1 MTEASHAVFLSYAS
15 QDAEAAQKICEAL
28 RAAGIEVWFDQSE
41 LRGGDVWDLKIHQQ
55 IQDCALFIPIIST
68 NTASRPEGYF
78 RLEWALADNRTQRF
92 ARNKAFVV
100 PVCLD
105 QTPDSG
111 ADVPESFHR
120 AQWTRLP
127 DGQVPASFC
136 NRISTLLGR
145 ATPAPPPQS
154 SQSSSQQPTPKR
166 ATGRGPM
173 LAAATALVV
182 VGVAMIALQVG
193 RLKAPRSELLPAPA
207 DSSTIA
213 TTAPQKSI
221 AVLPFLDMS
230 EKKDQ
235 EYFSDGLSEQLI
247 DLLTKIPALRVPART
262 SSFYFK
268 GKPEDI
274 ATIAARLHVSHVLEG
289 SVRKS
294 GNKLRVTAQLIRAD
308 NGYHVWSETYDR
320 KWDDVFKVQDD
331 IAAAVV
337 KALSVQLLGGSVP
350 QSARTSDSAAYT
362 LYLQARAAMRAA
374 NSLDD
379 DRRSLG
385 LLEQAIRLDPNFAP
399 AWALLSRLRVSSYED
414 YKTPSFQSVRAA
426 AHREAQ
432 RAIALDGALAEGH
445 LALSRVFM
453 IMDWSWG
460 EADHEMQTALQLEG
474 NNPDVLRNAFYLYRS
489 EGRFDKALQTIHAA
503 TEADPLYFFNS
514 AMLGQAHFLLRQ
526 YAEALTS
533 CRRALD
539 LYPGATFVHYE
550 AAFVQMAL
558 GQPGAALAEN
568 ALESDAMY
576 RANGLPQV
584 LDALGRT
591 HEADQA
597 RADFIRKFG
606 GPHPHYA
613 ALMFAAHGDL
623 DQAFIWWDRALQ
635 QHDTDLPRVKMAP
648 AYALM
653 PQLAA
658 DPRFKT
664 LLRKMNLPE
673 T

>member
-1 MTEASHAVFLSYAS
+1 MSSKAVFLSYAS
-15 QDAEAAQKICEAL
+15 EDAEAARHVAEAL
-28 RAAGIEVWFDQSE
+28 RAAGVEVWFDQSE
-41 LRGGDVWDLKIHQQ
+41 LRGGDAWDLKIHQQ
-55 IQDCALFIPIIST
+55 IQDCALFIPIISA

-78 RLEWALADNRTQRF
+78 RLEWALADHRTERI
-92 ARNKAFVV
+92 ARNKPFVV
-100 PVCLD
+100 PVCID
-105 QTPDSG
+105 RTPDSG

-120 AQWTRLP
+120 VQWTRLP
-127 DGQVPASFC
+127 DGEASAAFC
-136 NRISTLLGR
+136 NRIIMLLGS
-145 ATPAPPPQS
+145 AAPASPPQS
-154 SQSSSQQPTPKR
+154 SQSSSQQPAPK
-166 ATGRGPM
+166 P
-173 LAAATALVV
+173 AARRRRMMAASAALVV
-182 VGVAMIALQVG
+182 VVAAVIAWQVG
-193 RLKAPRSELLPAPA
+193 RLKAPRSELPSAPA
-207 DSSTIA
+207 DSSTVA

-268 GKPEDI
+268 GKSEDI

-337 KALSVQLLGGSVP
+337 KALSVQLLGAALP

-362 LYLQARAAMRAA
+362 LYLQARAAMRTA
-374 NSLDD
+374 NALED
-379 DRRSLG
+379 DRRSLA
-385 LLEQAIRLDPNFAP
+385 LLEQAVKLDPNYAP

-414 YKTPSFQSVRAA
+414 YKTPSFESVRAA
-426 AHREAQ
+426 ALLDAQ
-432 RAIALDGALAEGH
+432 RAIALDGALADGH
-445 LALSRVFM
+445 LALSRVYM
-453 IMDWSWG
+453 IMDWNWSG
-460 EADHEMQTALQLEG
+460 ADHEMQTALQLEG

-489 EGRFDKALQTIHAA
+489 EGRFDQALQTILAA
-503 TEADPLYFFNS
+503 TERDPLFFFNS
-514 AMLGQAHFLLRQ
+514 IMLGQAQFLVRE
-526 YAEALTS
+526 YAQALTS

-539 LYPGATFVHYE
+539 LYPGATFVHYQV
-550 AAFVQMAL
+550 AFVQMAL

-576 RANGLPQV
+576 RATGLPQV

-597 RADFIRKFG
+597 RADFIRRFG
-606 GPHPHYA
+606 GPRPHYA

-623 DQAFIWWDRALQ
+623 DQAFAWWDRALQ
-635 QHDTDLPRVKMAP
+635 QHDTDLLRLKMAP
-648 AYALM
+648 AYAHM

-658 DPRFKT
+658 DPRFKA

-673 T
+673 A

>member
-1 MTEASHAVFLSYAS
+1 MPSKAVFLSYAS
-15 QDAEAAQKICEAL
+15 EDAEAARHVAEAL
-28 RAAGIEVWFDQSE
+28 RAAGVEVWFDQSE
-41 LRGGDVWDLKIHQQ
+41 LRGGDAWDLKIHQQ
-55 IQDCALFIPIIST
+55 IQDCALFIPIISA

-78 RLEWALADNRTQRF
+78 RLEWALADHRTERI

-100 PVCLD
+100 PVCID
-105 QTPDSG
+105 RTPDSG

-120 AQWTRLP
+120 VQWTRLP
-127 DGQVPASFC
+127 DGEAPASFC
-136 NRISTLLGR
+136 SRIAMLLGS
-145 ATPAPPPQS
+145 AAPASPPQS
-154 SQSSSQQPTPKR
+154 SQSSSQQPAPK
-166 ATGRGPM
+166 
-173 LAAATALVV
+173 LAAGRRPMMAAAAALVV
-182 VGVAMIALQVG
+182 VVAAVIAWQVG
-193 RLKAPRSELLPAPA
+193 RLKAPRSELPSAPA
-207 DSSTIA
+207 DSSTVA

-268 GKPEDI
+268 GKSEDI

-337 KALSVQLLGGSVP
+337 KALSVQLLGGALP

-362 LYLQARAAMRAA
+362 LYLRARAAMRAA
-374 NSLDD
+374 NGLDD

-385 LLEQAIRLDPNFAP
+385 LLEQAIKLDPNFAP

-414 YKTPSFQSVRAA
+414 YKTPSFESVRAA
-426 AHREAQ
+426 ALREAQ

-453 IMDWSWG
+453 IMDWNWSG
-460 EADHEMQTALQLEG
+460 ADHEMQTALQLEG

-489 EGRFDKALQTIHAA
+489 EGRFDQALQTILAA
-503 TEADPLYFFNS
+503 TERDPLFFFNS
-514 AMLGQAHFLLRQ
+514 AMLGQAHFLVRE
-526 YAEALTS
+526 YAQALTN

-623 DQAFIWWDRALQ
+623 DQAFAWWDRALQ
-635 QHDTDLPRVKMAP
+635 QHDTDLPRLKMAP

-658 DPRFKT
+658 DPRFKA
-664 LLRKMNLPE
+664 LLRKMNLPQA
-673 T
+673 